1 MGRVWLGPPFAI
13 PRGMSSYRL
22 GLLVLLA
29 LSISAL
35 VSAAPTPPIPP
46 SPPAH
51 VLSYVPAKPE
61 VTPGDVR
68 GGIRVTFDRDMLLP
82 ADVGKVVAGPV
93 FEFTPVVLG
102 DARWMDLRTLAFFPK
117 DPLAS
122 STTYQLRLSPRLAKD
137 LGQTIEAWPG
147 LRFVYDRIRVTNLS
161 GDGDSRFTSTVPTIR
176 LTLSQA
182 STPKNVVDACAFC
195 SARANAS
202 EPCTRAVVVPTEAR
216 PSDTRFSLSSQ
227 NPLRSASKYQVR
239 CAAGLMPAAGDAGT
253 SQVSEREMTT
263 YGPAKVA
270 EVEPSDSSVA
280 ADKVRVSITF
290 TTPVEPKLVREY
302 VELIDERGASK
313 PIDFSGRWDRTT
325 YAWSGSL
332 DIGAAYGIRIKPG
345 LKDIFG
351 QALLPGTIHTF
362 QVGDYAPKLRMERG
376 IFVVER
382 GQGRYPV
389 WTRNLDSFRLRCAE
403 VPESRLAAVL
413 TGPSNHDSSDDAW
426 WDASQAGEIDY
437 KNLHLGERQKSIRV
451 RGPRNQWRDVSL
463 NLAEVCGS
471 RAKSGVYL
479 LESSLEGEASK
490 SDSQV
495 HRSLASVTDLG
506 LVAKVGNASSLVWVV
521 SLSTGKPVAGAT
533 VRIRDLQGKVRFQGT
548 TNSDGVAQGPGATLL
563 ADVKPGHAA
572 NGDGEGD
579 EGEWDENRARR
590 VIVTAQ
596 SSDDFAV
603 LDTNW
608 DSGIQVWNFGVG
620 QDRNDDRSGGNVR
633 VRGFLHSDRGLY
645 RPGDTVHLKG
655 LLRLLDVSGTMA
667 VPAKKRKVHLVIK
680 DPRNKVLADENLAIS
695 EFGGFHKDLVLPA
708 DANLGDYPVR
718 GEIEG
723 QGFSD
728 RFSVE
733 EYRPRTFEV
742 KVSSAKKDIL
752 IGEPLRF
759 EVKANFLYGSPL
771 AGGKLTYSVRRRQHL
786 PVFRGF
792 DDYVFQDY
800 AGQYDLGRTWAHDEE
815 RSFSSLVGDGEA
827 DLNRAGV
834 AHVVVKDKDRL
845 TAPQD
850 YIFEATVADA
860 TGELVTKSQVVSGHT
875 SNLYLGLH
883 PSEFVQAVDMPF
895 AVQVVGMDRD
905 GTRREAQAE
914 LEIVRRSY
922 DCGPHGTEGYWSCH
936 ATVAKTPAVKR
947 TIAVPA
953 SGSAA
958 VERVLLKEPGE
969 YIVRVSANGKG
980 EKAKASEVIWV
991 IGKGE
996 ASWSGDEGDRMTV
1009 VASKSKYAPG
1019 DTALLVP
1026 QTQLPGALALVT
1038 LERDGILSYSLTE
1051 VATSGQGLKV
1061 KVTPELAPNVFASVT
1076 LVRGRTG
1083 DGDRNRPRFKM
1094 GLVDLKV
1101 ESTVQRLQVTVETE
1115 RPSYQPGEKVTA
1127 SVRVTS
1133 ATGQPVQAELALA
1146 VADEGVLQIVGFK
1159 TPDPMAAFYAPFG
1172 LAVESSTTWNRI
1184 LRKHAPSNDDGE
1196 EGGDGGGDE
1205 AGRIRSR
1212 FMATAFWAPA
1222 LLTGEDGRA
1231 EVTFKAPDNLTAF
1244 RVMAVGAD
1252 RGARFGSGDKRFTVA
1267 KPLQAIPA
1275 LPRFLA
1281 PGDHAQA
1288 AVAIHN
1294 NTDEKLDVAV
1304 TAKIKGVLVRGGSM
1318 RKARVPAHGYRRVTF
1333 DVVAEH
1339 DGEASF
1345 VFKAETQNLKDAVL
1359 VRIPVRRASIPETL
1373 MVGEGSTQAVATHE
1387 LPGRGEV
1394 LPGQG
1399 GLELTLDRTGMG
1411 RLAEG
1416 LSYLVGYPYGCLE
1429 QTTSKVVP
1437 MIALAELAKSAH
1449 LPGLDGG
1456 QARKFIEIGIAK
1468 ILRHQHEDGG
1478 FGLWIGAN
1486 PEPHY
1491 TATGLWG
1498 LWVAKA
1504 AGFQVDEAALER
1516 GARYLRDSISKA
1528 GISHGTEFLGVRG
1541 TQAFAE
1547 YVLATLGHADA
1558 GMLARLHED
1567 RGTLPIYGRAFLLR
1581 ALLAAG
1587 RADLAKSLADELS
1600 STVPASGLIHEVAG
1614 ELSWYWSSD
1623 VRTTAL
1629 VEWALSAATPGDPRL
1644 SRLADA
1650 LLRARVDGRWG
1661 NTQENV
1667 FGLLALSELAKAR
1680 ASAGKVTVTV
1690 RLGDEIVAR
1699 NTVSAESV
1707 EHVFVPLAKLGT
1719 RPLRIT
1725 AEGGE
1730 IFYNARIR
1738 VERAMSGEKFD
1749 HGIVVERAYLNPDNQ
1764 QPIDNIKLGEQVLVR
1779 ITVSSPIARAH
1790 IAVVD
1795 RLPAGFEPV
1804 LKRFSNGDEARPR
1817 SMHPW
1822 TARWNTLWQ
1831 NEELRDD
1838 RMQIFADTLGK
1849 GTSTH
1854 DYLVRAASTGTF
1866 VAPPAS
1872 AEAMYDPAVQG
1883 RAPARTVEIVK

>member
-1 MGRVWLGPPFAI
+1 
-13 PRGMSSYRL
+13 
-22 GLLVLLA
+22 
-29 LSISAL
+29 
-35 VSAAPTPPIPP
+35 
-46 SPPAH
+46 
-51 VLSYVPAKPE
+51 
-61 VTPGDVR
+61 
-68 GGIRVTFDRDMLLP
+68 
-82 ADVGKVVAGPV
+82 
-93 FEFTPVVLG
+93 
-102 DARWMDLRTLAFFPK
+102 
-117 DPLAS
+117 
-122 STTYQLRLSPRLAKD
+122 
-137 LGQTIEAWPG
+137 
-147 LRFVYDRIRVTNLS
+147 
-161 GDGDSRFTSTVPTIR
+161 
-176 LTLSQA
+176 
-182 STPKNVVDACAFC
+182 
-195 SARANAS
+195 
-202 EPCTRAVVVPTEAR
+202 
-216 PSDTRFSLSSQ
+216 
-227 NPLRSASKYQVR
+227 
-239 CAAGLMPAAGDAGT
+239 
-253 SQVSEREMTT
+253 
-263 YGPAKVA
+263 
-270 EVEPSDSSVA
+270 
-280 ADKVRVSITF
+280 
-290 TTPVEPKLVREY
+290 
-302 VELIDERGASK
+302 
-313 PIDFSGRWDRTT
+313 
-325 YAWSGSL
+325 
-332 DIGAAYGIRIKPG
+332 
-345 LKDIFG
+345 
-351 QALLPGTIHTF
+351 
-362 QVGDYAPKLRMERG
+362 
-376 IFVVER
+376 
-382 GQGRYPV
+382 
-389 WTRNLDSFRLRCAE
+389 
-403 VPESRLAAVL
+403 
-413 TGPSNHDSSDDAW
+413 
-426 WDASQAGEIDY
+426 
-437 KNLHLGERQKSIRV
+437 
-451 RGPRNQWRDVSL
+451 
-463 NLAEVCGS
+463 
-471 RAKSGVYL
+471 
-479 LESSLEGEASK
+479 
-490 SDSQV
+490 
-495 HRSLASVTDLG
+495 
-506 LVAKVGNASSLVWVV
+506 
-521 SLSTGKPVAGAT
+521 
-533 VRIRDLQGKVRFQGT
+533 
-548 TNSDGVAQGPGATLL
+548 
-563 ADVKPGHAA
+563 
-572 NGDGEGD
+572 
-579 EGEWDENRARR
+579 
-590 VIVTAQ
+590 
-596 SSDDFAV
+596 
-603 LDTNW
+603 
-608 DSGIQVWNFGVG
+608 
-620 QDRNDDRSGGNVR
+620 
-633 VRGFLHSDRGLY
+633 
-645 RPGDTVHLKG
+645 
-655 LLRLLDVSGTMA
+655 
-667 VPAKKRKVHLVIK
+667 
-680 DPRNKVLADENLAIS
+680 
-695 EFGGFHKDLVLPA
+695 
-708 DANLGDYPVR
+708 
-718 GEIEG
+718 
-723 QGFSD
+723 
-728 RFSVE
+728 
-733 EYRPRTFEV
+733 
-742 KVSSAKKDIL
+742 
-752 IGEPLRF
+752 
-759 EVKANFLYGSPL
+759 
-771 AGGKLTYSVRRRQHL
+771 
-786 PVFRGF
+786 
-792 DDYVFQDY
+792 
-800 AGQYDLGRTWAHDEE
+800 
-815 RSFSSLVGDGEA
+815 
-827 DLNRAGV
+827 
-834 AHVVVKDKDRL
+834 
-845 TAPQD
+845 
-850 YIFEATVADA
+850 
-860 TGELVTKSQVVSGHT
+860 
-875 SNLYLGLH
+875 
-883 PSEFVQAVDMPF
+883 
-895 AVQVVGMDRD
+895 MDRD

-969 YIVRVSANGKG
+969 YIVRVSANRKG
-980 EKAKASEVIWV
+980 EKAMASEIIWV

-996 ASWSGDEGDRMTV
+996 ALWSGDEGDRMTV
-1009 VASKSKYAPG
+1009 VASKSTYAPG

-1038 LERDGILSYSLTE
+1038 LERDGILSYALTE
-1051 VATSGQGLKV
+1051 IASSGQGVRV
-1061 KVTPELAPNVFASVT
+1061 KITPELAPNVFASVT
-1076 LVRGRTG
+1076 LVRGRIG

-1101 ESTVQRLQVTVETE
+1101 ESTVQRLQVSVETE
-1115 RPSYQPGEKVTA
+1115 RPSYQPGEDVKA

-1172 LAVESSTTWNRI
+1172 LGVESATTWNRI

-1222 LLTGEDGRA
+1222 LVTGEDGRA

-1294 NTDEKLDVAV
+1294 NTDEKLDVVV
-1304 TAKIKGVLVRGGSM
+1304 TAKIKSVLVRGGSM

-1333 DVVAEH
+1333 EVVAEH

-1345 VFKAETQNLKDAVL
+1345 VFKAEAQNLKDAVL
-1359 VRIPVRRASIPETL
+1359 VRLPVRRASIPETL

-1387 LPGRGEV
+1387 LPDLGEV
-1394 LPGQG
+1394 LPGPG

-1411 RLAEG
+1411 RLDEG

-1437 MIALAELAKSAH
+1437 MIALAELAKNAH
-1449 LPGLDGG
+1449 LPGLDSG

-1498 LWVAKA
+1498 LSVAKA
-1504 AGFQVDEAALER
+1504 AGFQVDGAALER
-1516 GARYLRDSISKA
+1516 GAQYLRDTISKA

-1558 GMLARLHED
+1558 GVLARLYED
-1567 RGTLPIYGRAFLLR
+1567 RATLPIYGRAFLLR

-1587 RADLAKSLADELS
+1587 RADLAKSLADELLS
-1600 STVPASGLIHEVAG
+1600 AVPASGLIHEVAG

-1629 VEWALSAATPGDPRL
+1629 VEWALIAAAPGDPRL

-1667 FGLLALSELAKAR
+1667 FGLLALAELAKAR
-1680 ASAGKVTVTV
+1680 ASAGQTVVTV

-1699 NTVSAESV
+1699 KTVSAESV

-1749 HGIVVERAYLNPDNQ
+1749 HGIVVERAYLNPANQHPVDNV
-1764 QPIDNIKLGEQVLVR
+1764 KLGEQVLVR

-1790 IAVVD
+1790 VAVVD

-1804 LKRFSNGDEARPR
+1804 LNRFSSGDESRPR

-1822 TARWNTLWQ
+1822 TANWNTLWQ

-1866 VAPPAS
+1866 VAPSAS

-1883 RAPARTVEIVK
+1883 RSPARTVEIVK

>member
-1 MGRVWLGPPFAI
+1 M
-13 PRGMSSYRL
+13 
-22 GLLVLLA
+22 
-29 LSISAL
+29 
-35 VSAAPTPPIPP
+35 
-46 SPPAH
+46 PPAH

-61 VTPGDVR
+61 ATPADVR
-68 GGIRVTFDRDMLLP
+68 GGLRVTFDRDMILP
-82 ADVGKVVAGPV
+82 ADIGKPTPGPA
-93 FEFTPVVLG
+93 FEFTPAVIG
-102 DARWMDLRTLAFFPK
+102 EARWVDLRTLAFFPK
-117 DPLAS
+117 DTLAA
-122 STTYQLRLSPRLAKD
+122 STTYQARLSPHLAKD
-137 LGQTIEAWPG
+137 LGRTIEAWPG
-147 LRFVYDRIRVTNLS
+147 LRFVHDRIRVTSLTI
-161 GDGDSRFTSTVPTIR
+161 DGDSRFASTLPTIR
-176 LTLSQA
+176 LTLSQ
-182 STPKNVVDACAFC
+182 STTAKNVLDACAFC

-202 EPCTRAVVVPTEAR
+202 EPCTRAVVVAAEERPTNA
-216 PSDTRFSLSSQ
+216 RFSLSPKT
-227 NPLRSASKYQVR
+227 PLGSESKYQVR
-239 CAAGLMPAAGDAGT
+239 CAAGLKPAVGDAGT
-253 SQVSEREMTT
+253 LQVSEREITT

-270 EVEPSDSSVA
+270 AVEPADSPVA
-280 ADKVRVSITF
+280 ADNVHVSITF
-290 TTPVEPKLVREY
+290 TTPVESTLVREH
-302 VELIDERGASK
+302 VELINERGESK
-313 PIDFSGRWDRTT
+313 PIEFSGRWDRTT
-325 YAWSGSL
+325 YAWSGNL
-332 DIGAAYGIRIKPG
+332 DLGAAYGIRIKPG
-345 LKDIFG
+345 LKDIFD
-351 QALLPGTIHTF
+351 QTLPHGTIHTF
-362 QVGDYAPKLRMERG
+362 QVGDYSPKLRMERG

-382 GQGRYPV
+382 GRFYPV
-389 WTRNLDSFRLRCAE
+389 WARNLDSFHLRCAE

-413 TGPSNHDSSDDAW
+413 AGPSNDDAW
-426 WDASQAGEIDY
+426 WDASQSGEVDY
-437 KNLHLGERQKSIRV
+437 ENLHLGERQKSIRV
-451 RGPRNQWRDVSL
+451 RGARNQWHDVSL
-463 NLAEVCGS
+463 NLAETCGS

-479 LESSLEGEASK
+479 LETSVEGEASK

-495 HRSLASVTDLG
+495 HRSLASGTDLG

-521 SLSTGKPVAGAT
+521 SLSTGKPVPGAT
-533 VRIRDLQGKVRFQGT
+533 VRVRDLQGKVRFQGT
-548 TNSDGVAQGPGATLL
+548 TNSDGVTQGPGATLL
-563 ADVKPGHAA
+563 ADVKPGHAES
-572 NGDGEGD
+572 GDGEGD
-579 EGEWDENRARR
+579 ESEWDEIRARR

-608 DSGIQVWNFGVG
+608 NNGIQVWNFGVS
-620 QDRNDDRSGGNVR
+620 QDRGGGNVR

-645 RPGDTVHLKG
+645 RPGDTVQLKG

-667 VPAKKRKVHLVIK
+667 VPAKKRKVHLIIK

-695 EFGGFHKDLVLPA
+695 EFGGFQKNLVLPA
-708 DANLGDYPVR
+708 DANLGDYQVR

-723 QGFSD
+723 QAFSD

-752 IGEPLRF
+752 LGEPLRF

-771 AGGKLTYSVRRRQHL
+771 AGGKLTYSVRRRQHR
-786 PVFRGF
+786 PEFRGF
-792 DDYVFQDY
+792 DEYVFQNY
-800 AGQYDLGRTWAHDEE
+800 AEQYDLGRTWAHDEE

-827 DLNRAGV
+827 ELDGAGV
-834 AHVVVKDKDRL
+834 AHVVVKDKDKL
-845 TAPQD
+845 SAPQD

-860 TGELVTKSQVVSGHT
+860 TGESVTKSQVVSGHT

-895 AVQVVGMDRD
+895 AVQVVGMDR
-905 GTRREAQAE
+905 GGSRREAQAE
-914 LEIVRRSY
+914 LEITRRSY
-922 DCGPHGTEGYWSCH
+922 DCGPHGQEGYWSCN
-936 ATVAKTPAVKR
+936 ATTAKTPAIKR

-958 VERVLLKEPGE
+958 VERVFLKEPGE

-980 EKAKASEVIWV
+980 EKAMASELIWV

-996 ASWSGDEGDRMTV
+996 AFWSGDEGERMTV

-1038 LERDGILSYSLTE
+1038 LERDGILSYALTE
-1051 VATSGQGLKV
+1051 VATSGQGVRV
-1061 KVTPELAPNVFASVT
+1061 KITPELAPNVFASVT
-1076 LVRGRTG
+1076 MVRGRTG
-1083 DGDRNRPRFKM
+1083 DGERNRPRFKM

-1101 ESTVQRLQVTVETE
+1101 ESTVQRLQVAVETE
-1115 RPSYQPGEKVTA
+1115 RPSYQPGEEVKA

-1172 LAVESSTTWNRI
+1172 LGVESATTWNRI
-1184 LRKHAPSNDDGE
+1184 LRKHDPSGDEGE

-1222 LLTGEDGRA
+1222 LVTGADGRV
-1231 EVTFKAPDNLTAF
+1231 EVKFKAPDNLTAF

-1294 NTDEKLDVAV
+1294 NTDEKLDVTV
-1304 TAKIKGVLVRGGSM
+1304 TAKSKGVLVRGGSV
-1318 RKARVPAHGYRRVTF
+1318 RKTRVPAHGYRRVTF
-1333 DVVAEH
+1333 EVVAEH

-1345 VFKAETQNLKDAVL
+1345 VFKAEAQSLKDAVL

-1373 MVGEGSTQAVATHE
+1373 MVGEGSTQTLANHAMPP
-1387 LPGRGEV
+1387 LGET

-1411 RLAEG
+1411 RLDEG
-1416 LSYLVGYPYGCLE
+1416 LAYLVGYPYGCLE

-1456 QARKFIEIGIAK
+1456 QARKFIDIGIAK

-1498 LWVAKA
+1498 LSVAKA

-1516 GARYLRDSISKA
+1516 GAQYLRHSIAQA
-1528 GISHGTEFLGVRG
+1528 GIAHGTEFLGVRG

-1558 GMLARLHED
+1558 GMLARLYED
-1567 RGTLPIYGRAFLLR
+1567 RATLPIYGRAFLLR
-1581 ALLAAG
+1581 ALIAAG
-1587 RADLAKSLADELS
+1587 RNDLAKPLADELS
-1600 STVPASGLIHEVAG
+1600 AVVPASGLIREIAG

-1629 VEWALSAATPGDPRL
+1629 VAWALAAAAPGDPRL
-1644 SRLADA
+1644 SRLAET
-1650 LLRARVDGRWG
+1650 LLHSRVNGRWG

-1667 FGLLALSELAKAR
+1667 FGLLALAELANAR
-1680 ASAGKVTVTV
+1680 ASAGKVAVTV
-1690 RLGDEIVAR
+1690 RLGDEVVAKK
-1699 NTVSAESV
+1699 TVSAESV

-1719 RPLRIT
+1719 RPLGIS
-1725 AEGGE
+1725 ADGGE
-1730 IFYNARIR
+1730 IFYSARIR

-1749 HGIVVERAYLNPDNQ
+1749 HGIVVERAYLNPENQ
-1764 QPIDNIKLGEQVLVR
+1764 HPEDSFTLGEQVLVR

-1790 IAVVD
+1790 VAVVD

-1804 LKRFSNGDEARPR
+1804 LKRFTNADESRPR
-1817 SMHPW
+1817 ATNHW
-1822 TARWNTLWQ
+1822 TANWNTLWQ

-1854 DYLVRAASTGTF
+1854 DYLVRAATTGTF
-1866 VAPPAS
+1866 VAPPTS
-1872 AEAMYDPAVQG
+1872 AEAMYDPSVQG
-1883 RAPARTVEIVK
+1883 RSAARTVEIVK

>member
-1 MGRVWLGPPFAI
+1 
-13 PRGMSSYRL
+13 MSSHRL

-35 VSAAPTPPIPP
+35 VSAAPTPPA
-46 SPPAH
+46 PAAR

-61 VTPGDVR
+61 ATPADVR
-68 GGIRVTFDRDMLLP
+68 SGIRVTFDRDMVLP
-82 ADVGKVVAGPV
+82 ADVGKVVAGPA
-93 FEFTPVVLG
+93 FDFTPPVIG
-102 DARWMDLRTLAFFPK
+102 EARWIDLRTLAFFPK

-137 LGQTIEAWPG
+137 LGRTIEPWPG
-147 LRFVYDRIRVTNLS
+147 LRFVYDRLRVTSLTV
-161 GDGDSRFTSTVPTIR
+161 DGDSRFTGTTPTVR
-176 LTLSQA
+176 LTLSQS
-182 STPKNVVDACAFC
+182 STTKHVLDACAFC

-202 EPCTRAVVVPTEAR
+202 EPCTRAVAVPTEAR
-216 PSDTRFSLSSQ
+216 PPDTRFSLSPKT
-227 NPLRSASKYQVR
+227 PLGSVSKYQVR
-239 CAAGLMPAAGDAGT
+239 CATGLKPAAGDAGT
-253 SQVSEREMTT
+253 LQVSEREMTT

-270 EVEPSDSSVA
+270 EVEPTDSQVP

-290 TTPVEPKLVREY
+290 TTPVEPTLVREH

-351 QALLPGTIHTF
+351 QALPHGTIHTF
-362 QVGDYAPKLRMERG
+362 QVGDYSPKLRMERG

-389 WTRNLDSFRLRCAE
+389 WARNLDSFRLRCAE

-413 TGPSNHDSSDDAW
+413 TRPSNDDAW
-426 WDASQAGEIDY
+426 WDARHAGEVDY

-451 RGPRNQWRDVSL
+451 RGARNQWHDVSL
-463 NLAEVCGS
+463 NLAELCGS

-479 LESSLEGEASK
+479 LESSLEGEAGK

-506 LVAKVGNASSLVWVV
+506 LVAKIGNASSLVWVV
-521 SLSTGKPVAGAT
+521 ALSTGKPVAGAT

-563 ADVKPGHAA
+563 ADVKPGHAT
-572 NGDGEGD
+572 NGDGESD

-590 VIVTAQ
+590 VFVTAQ

-608 DSGIQVWNFGVG
+608 NNGIQVWNFGVG
-620 QDRNDDRSGGNVR
+620 QDRNDDRSGGNLR

-680 DPRNKVLADENLAIS
+680 DPRNKDLVDENLVIS
-695 EFGGFHKDLVLPA
+695 EFGGFHKDVVLAA
-708 DANLGDYPVR
+708 DANLGDYQVR

-742 KVSSAKKDIL
+742 KVSSARKDIL

-759 EVKANFLYGSPL
+759 EVLANFLYGSPL

-815 RSFSSLVGDGEA
+815 RSFSSLVGDGAAEL
-827 DLNRAGV
+827 DRAGV
-834 AHVVVKDKDRL
+834 AHLVVKDKDKPS
-845 TAPQD
+845 APQD

-860 TGELVTKSQVVSGHT
+860 TGESVTKSQVVSGHK

-905 GTRREAQAE
+905 GNRREAQAE
-914 LEIVRRSY
+914 LKIVRRSY
-922 DCGPHGTEGYWSCH
+922 DCGPHGGDGYWSCD
-936 ATVAKTPAVKR
+936 ATTAKTPAIMR

-958 VERVLLKEPGE
+958 VERVVLKEPGE

-980 EKAKASEVIWV
+980 EKAMASELIWV

-996 ASWSGDEGDRMTV
+996 ALWSGDEGDRMTV

-1061 KVTPELAPNVFASVT
+1061 KVTPELAPNVFASLT

-1101 ESTVQRLQVTVETE
+1101 ESTVQRLQVAVDTE
-1115 RPSYQPGEKVTA
+1115 RPSYQPGEEVKA

-1146 VADEGVLQIVGFK
+1146 VADEGVLQIVGFG

-1172 LAVESSTTWNRI
+1172 LGVESATTWNRI

-1212 FMATAFWAPA
+1212 FMATAFWTPA
-1222 LLTGEDGRA
+1222 LVTGEDGRV

-1345 VFKAETQNLKDAVL
+1345 VFKAEAQNLKDAVL
-1359 VRIPVRRASIPETL
+1359 VRMPVRRASIPETL
-1373 MVGEGSTQAVATHE
+1373 MVGEGSTHAAATHE
-1387 LPGRGEV
+1387 LPVLGEV

-1411 RLAEG
+1411 RLDEG

-1456 QARKFIEIGIAK
+1456 QARKFVEIGIAK

-1498 LWVAKA
+1498 LSVAKA
-1504 AGFQVDEAALER
+1504 AGFQVDGAALER
-1516 GARYLRDSISKA
+1516 GAQYLRHSISQA
-1528 GISHGTEFLGVRG
+1528 GISHGTEFLGVRA

-1558 GMLARLHED
+1558 GMLARLYED
-1567 RGTLPIYGRAFLLR
+1567 RTTLPIYGRAFLLR
-1581 ALLAAG
+1581 ALLAAD
-1587 RADLAKSLADELS
+1587 RADLATPLADELS
-1600 STVPASGLIHEVAG
+1600 STVPASGLIHEVPG

-1629 VEWALSAATPGDPRL
+1629 VEWALIAAAPGDPRL

-1650 LLRARVDGRWG
+1650 LLRSRVDGRWG

-1667 FGLLALSELAKAR
+1667 FGLLSLAELAKAR
-1680 ASAGKVTVTV
+1680 ASAGQVVVTV
-1690 RLGDEIVAR
+1690 RLGDEILTKKIVRA
-1699 NTVSAESV
+1699 ASV
-1707 EHVFVPLAKLGT
+1707 EHVFLPLAKLET

-1730 IFYNARIR
+1730 IFYSARIR
-1738 VERAMSGEKFD
+1738 VERAMSGERFD
-1749 HGIVVERAYLNPDNQ
+1749 HGIVVERAYLNPENQ
-1764 QPIDNIKLGEQVLVR
+1764 QPIDNVKLGQQVLVR

-1790 IAVVD
+1790 VAVVD

-1804 LKRFSNGDEARPR
+1804 LKRFSNADESRPR
-1817 SMHPW
+1817 STHPW
-1822 TARWNTLWQ
+1822 TANWNTLWQ

-1849 GTSTH
+1849 GISSH

-1866 VAPPAS
+1866 VAPSTS

-1883 RAPARTVEIVK
+1883 RSPARTVEIVK